1 MKRKMKR
8 AASFLLVLAMVL
20 GLLPAVGLITAY
32 AVTMEGSVEEV
43 YSPGPG
49 KLYVRGWAM
58 DLDAKSQSI
67 EVHVYIGDS
76 GYNIGFTNIYREDV
90 NNTHDA
96 SGNHGFET
104 TIDTTEYGTKDVRIA
119 IMRNGTAK
127 WFTPG
132 SYYIQPDSIPT
143 YGEDSWNISKD
154 SCPKL
159 PDALYRIVPA
169 ANTDFSLDI
178 SGGST
183 ENNANLQIWTKAS
196 TDAQVFYLRRI
207 HYEDLKTGNGI
218 YETRTVVG
226 LMNIKSQR
234 YLDNDSNSANVH
246 QWGEAPET
254 AERQWVLVPNADGT
268 YSFETV
274 ASGEKGYRMTVESSK
289 FENGVNVCVAP
300 NNDSIYQKFYL
311 IPEYVFGDNSALGG
325 YEDVLA
331 VGEYRFW
338 VPGDSTH
345 YNERV
350 LDIEGLSKEDN
361 GNAHV
366 WEAGDQYSLNQIFEI
381 QKDGDGW
388 YTVRC
393 INSGRFLNAAGGASG
408 VKRTNV
414 HQYYDATDASKW
426 AFIPILR
433 SDGTYNY
440 WVVNKATG
448 LYLNRQD
455 TTAVDGTNVMQWTSR
470 ISSAW
475 SNGARVNT
483 STISWCMQAWYS
495 AASKGTTTNNATNI
509 VPDTFDP
516 NDTISLPIKIY
527 DYPNDGLLFEYSE
540 DGSEDNR
547 AFGLLRSSRNSD
559 YTSWAIGQTTTGAGS
574 FLENENDS
582 QPTYFVGENKFWTAS
597 PDGLNRIYQVNQG
610 SPVNPNAYNG
620 YVLNM
625 DYLSS
630 YLGYSVHG
638 DMTFGLDT
646 MGLVKPTLRVT
657 EEGYKLPEYNDEVVA
672 YIADL
677 LEKTLTNRDEFWQL
691 GTIDYPVGTED
702 YTDEMGYHDD
712 LAGMLL
718 HRLKYEVNGGTTPRY
733 SANDSER
740 RTQIYND
747 IVATMAKEEQLIGTW
762 SECRGDINTY
772 TDAAY
777 FLLNNLFV
785 PGSYNMPQ
793 DDFDYLVLSKAK
805 LINGKTAYVFDSGFS
820 DTVDYDSDT
829 MSAVEYDFDA
839 KTISNTSMTGKPGYH
854 FLDYYTTAN
863 YAFLPVWNEDQTTQH
878 ATWDPYQ
885 DSNSGSATD
894 PQTYVN
900 KNFNYVLQCNG
911 VFTYD
916 ENEGLFFDFAGDD
929 DVYLFINNQLVLDI
943 GGGHSITT
951 VEMDLNEYVYE
962 ARQRVAD
969 GSTDPRDLALA
980 LEDGKEYSFDF
991 YYMERHGYGAN
1002 LRIATNIRVSDPN
1015 VGTEKK
1021 AYQNDRELS
1030 YGGLVDTASPVEY
1043 SFKLSNPANSLAN
1056 LYHLSFTDS
1065 KLGLE
1070 LNSQNGLSLNS
1081 SKAINSAGTALTAAD
1096 LKIYFTNQ
1104 KGVTQEIVLDG
1115 TTAEE
1120 QNEALKTF
1128 LHEVNGDGLLP
1139 GCSVEIRGVFCKLA
1153 ASDFESGRFAN
1164 TLFVTANSNA
1174 DGSGNTYQASD
1185 NMVVCKASG
1194 PQYYQWG
1201 GKTLN
1206 VTKDIFAEDVNELLQ
1221 NENSAL
1227 LEQIAPA
1234 TSLGTVSN
1242 MQLCDMSGNVTYSNY
1257 VTVSASGISIAYTA
1271 PGAYVFYVRVTQSDN
1286 SIVVVPVQVYVTTV
1300 EDSVFVLDY
1309 GLKVDF
1315 SAVLT
1320 AKDSLAVPGRTTA
1333 YAFEAITSDT
1343 PSYGSNHI
1351 TFSSPSSTVNGSYG
1365 NFVITDDNRVEYHPD
1380 GFMSGA
1386 DTVYAAVRVY
1396 EGTPGSTVGTV
1407 DINREVEMFKK
1418 ITVLPANV
1426 VYYEDD
1432 FPAIRYYDKDEDNSA
1447 NIFTPDGEG
1456 SGAIYQSADQTL
1468 QYGFDHA
1475 YDSST
1480 AQSGNSGH
1488 VIKILDANVAA
1499 EFVFAGTGFELIGR
1513 SVASDNCVIY
1523 LDVLDSAGTL
1533 VKRIPVIMEYN
1544 NDSVL
1549 TDEGVYQVPVV
1560 RVDDLDHGTYK
1571 VQIHGVPTYTEQN
1584 GSYVI
1589 DTNNPPTLYIDGIR
1603 IYNSLP
1609 MSDPNR
1615 EHYTDGEDTAQF
1627 LEIRDLILEGK
1638 AAALD
1643 FDSDSMILGT
1653 GFSTFTENRN
1663 GETYPVNVFT
1673 LNSVAYEGYF
1683 ADAPTDTDTQNSPQL
1698 NLYSESTAQG
1708 NSQLVFTLAKTE
1720 NGTNYYHI
1728 HIQSGG
1734 TERYLKR
1741 SDVTADV
1748 KLVSTAFQNP
1758 TVTSPDNFLWK
1769 LSYLDE
1775 TRGIVTIQ
1783 SKADGSY
1790 LSAVSV
1796 DAAAKTGKLQAVTA
1810 ASVTDAQ
1817 KWELAA
1823 VEATEVFE
1831 GNQVSSVNDYLL
1843 FGPNNELY
1851 LDGISLKQALVFYFT
1866 PDRDDATTS
1875 MLQVGVR
1882 VLNDNHMNGINAE
1895 LTEAGVLYQ
1904 SANTGTPGWKILD
1917 DNIRSS
1923 TERYYP
1929 IDLNLCKYDA
1939 ANDRYEVVL
1948 YCVNG
1953 YLSFSNLKI
1962 SGGSIRSIGG
1972 ETADLCYNNGVL
1984 GMLTDD
1990 GTGKTRVWAPV
2001 ADAGAYPDFVSL
2013 TEQMGATMIYEVD
2026 MDTGEFVPAESDT
2039 EDQIYLAGR
2048 SLLFKDIIKMR
2059 FYFDLSNS
2067 GMSEVG
2073 PDNSGL
2079 LTWTEEEYA
2088 ALSSYTVDTAGTQLC
2103 GLTFSA
2109 NGYYADTQGIPAKNM
2124 VDKLYVRA
2132 YVILP
2137 NGSYVYS
2144 DITEFSPVMYAQLV
2158 LESETTTATMKDLVV
2173 ALMNYG
2179 AAAQTYFNYKTD
2191 TLMNAWLPAE
2201 LQQLD
2206 WSDELINALPTD
2218 RSKFSYEADSSIT
2231 LRGSS
2236 VTFVGAVNQ
2245 NFYFNIP
2252 EELTETATTVE
2263 LLYWTESDY
2272 EALSEL
2278 TVDNARR
2285 VDFSLADGRAVV
2297 EGTAAKNLGNAIYF
2311 AVRIVNAEGEY
2322 FSRLYTDSAHDY
2334 ARRVLSS
2341 SSTTDA
2347 MKELAMAL
2355 VIYSCKAEAQLGG
2368 EAR

>member
-8 AASFLLVLAMVL
+8 AASFLLMLAMVL
-20 GLLPAVGLITAY
+20 GLLPAFGMSKVSAANDNTF
-32 AVTMEGSVEEV
+32 
-43 YSPGPG
+43 
-49 KLYVRGWAM
+49 
-58 DLDAKSQSI
+58 
-67 EVHVYIGDS
+67 GD
-76 GYNIGFTNIYREDV
+76 TD
-90 NNTHDA
+90 
-96 SGNHGFET
+96 
-104 TIDTTEYGTKDVRIA
+104 
-119 IMRNGTAK
+119 
-127 WFTPG
+127 
-132 SYYIQPDSIPT
+132 
-143 YGEDSWNISKD
+143 WNLWD
-154 SCPKL
+154 DDECPEL
-159 PDALYRIVPA
+159 PDAIYRIVPA
-169 ANTDFSLDI
+169 ANPEYSLDI
-178 SGGST
+178 NAASWNDGG
-183 ENNANLQIWTKAS
+183 NLQIWDTLAN
-196 TDAQVFYLRRI
+196 DAQRFYLRRI
-207 HYEDLKTGNGI
+207 YMDDIASGSGDR
-218 YETRTVVG
+218 RTIVA
-226 LMNIKSQR
+226 LMNINSQK
-234 YLDNDSNSANVH
+234 YVDQDANSYNVH
-246 QWGEAPET
+246 QWGDAPDN
-254 AERQWVLVPNADGT
+254 AYRQWALHKNADGT
-268 YSFETV
+268 YSFESV
-274 ASGEKGYRMTVESSK
+274 YGRGFMTIDSDS
-289 FENGVNVCVAP
+289 FYAGANICVAAHQP
-300 NNDSIYQKFYL
+300 DSIFQKFHL
-311 IPEYVFGDNSALGG
+311 IAEYPDCDRWSSSTTRLQ
-325 YEDVLA
+325 
-331 VGEYRFW
+331 VGEYRIW
-338 VPGDSTH
+338 APNPDNCGDDISVYKDFVVDIDACGTH
-345 YNERV
+345 DGANV
-350 LDIEGLSKEDN
+350 HMWED
-361 GNAHV
+361 G
-366 WEAGDQYSLNQIFEI
+366 GPKDLQQIFDI
-381 QKDGDGW
+381 QKDGEGW
-388 YTVRC
+388 YTIRN
-393 INSGRFLNAAGGASG
+393 INSGRYLNADGGSAGKKG
-408 VKRTNV
+408 TNV
-414 HQYYDATDASKW
+414 QQWYDNTDACKW
-426 AFIPILR
+426 AFIPIQR
-433 SDGTYNY
+433 ADGRLNY
-440 WVVNKATG
+440 WIVNKATS
-448 LYLNRQD
+448 LYLNR
-455 TTAVDGTNVMQWTSR
+455 AAAAANGTNITQWSTRVTS
-470 ISSAW
+470 AYE
-475 SNGARVNT
+475 NGAVKNE
-483 STISWCMQAWYS
+483 STVAWALQPYYS
-495 AASKGTTTNNATNI
+495 ASDITTTTNDSTGI
-509 VPDTFDP
+509 EPYGFDLS
-516 NDTISLPIKIY
+516 DTISLPIKIY

-540 DGSEDNR
+540 DGTEDNR
-547 AFGLLRSSRNSD
+547 AFGMLRGSRNSD
-559 YTSWAIGQTTTGAGS
+559 YTSWAIGQTTYGAGN
-574 FLENENDS
+574 FLDKENDS
-582 QPTYFVGENKFWTAS
+582 LATHFIGDGKFWTAS
-597 PDGLNRIYQVNQG
+597 PDGLNKIYQVNQEKLG
-610 SPVNPNAYNG
+610 NAYNG
-620 YVLNM
+620 GILDLN
-625 DYLSS
+625 YLTQEF
-630 YLGYSVHG
+630 GYSVHG
-638 DMTFGLDT
+638 KMTLGMAT
-646 MGLVKPTLRVT
+646 MGLIKPTLRIT
-657 EEGYKLPEYNDEVVA
+657 EDGHRLLEYNDETVA
-672 YIADL
+672 YIADM
-677 LEKTLTNRDEFWQL
+677 LEKTLRNREEFWISRTIDIPL
-691 GTIDYPVGTED
+691 GTHEYLSQ
-702 YTDEMGYHDD
+702 MGYSDD
-712 LAGMLL
+712 LAGMMLSQL
-718 HRLKYEVNGGTTPRY
+718 QASNGNATPAY
-733 SANDSER
+733 SDDNNVR
-740 RTQIYND
+740 RAQIYD
-747 IVATMAKEEQLIGTW
+747 HLAATLNKGDQLIGTW
-762 SECRGDINTY
+762 HECKNNINTY

-777 FLLNNLFV
+777 FLLNNLFY

-793 DDFDYLVLSKAK
+793 DDFDYLVLTKAN
-805 LINGKTAYVFDSGFS
+805 LSNGKSAYVFDSGFS
-820 DTVDYDSDT
+820 DTVDHDT
-829 MSAVEYDFDA
+829 NTKSAVKYDFDA
-839 KTISNTSMTGKPGYH
+839 KTISNTSMLGKPGYR
-854 FLDYYTTAN
+854 FLEYYTTPS
-863 YAFLPVWNEDQTTQH
+863 YAFLPVWNEDRTSQTATQ
-878 ATWDPYQ
+878 DPY
-885 DSNSGSATD
+885 STANNGEATH
-894 PQTYVN
+894 PQSYNN

-916 ENEGLFFDFAGDD
+916 ENDGLYFDFSGDD
-929 DVYLFINNQLVLDI
+929 DVYLFINGQLVLDI
-943 GGGHSITT
+943 GGGHSVTT
-951 VEMDLNEYVYE
+951 VEMNLNDYVYE
-962 ARQRVAD
+962 ARRNVAT
-969 GSTDPRDLALA
+969 GNPTPRDLALA

-1002 LRIATNIRVSDPN
+1002 MRIATNIRVSDPN

-1065 KLGLE
+1065 KLALE

-1104 KGVTQEIVLDG
+1104 KGITQEIVLDG

-1128 LHEVNGDGLLP
+1128 LREVNGDGLLP

-1164 TLFVTANSNA
+1164 TLFVTANRNA

-1206 VTKDIFAEDVNELLQ
+1206 VTKDVFTADVNELLQ

-1257 VTVSASGISIAYTA
+1257 VTVSASGISISYTA

-1333 YAFEAITSDT
+1333 YAFEAISPDT

-1351 TFSSPSSTVNGSYG
+1351 TFSSPASTVNGSYG
-1365 NFVITDDNRVEYHPD
+1365 NFVVTDDHCVEYHPD

-1447 NIFTPDGEG
+1447 NIFTPDGQG

-1475 YDSST
+1475 YDSGTS
-1480 AQSGNSGH
+1480 QSGNSGH

-1523 LDVLDSAGTL
+1523 LDVFDSASTL

-1544 NDSVL
+1544 NESVP

-1560 RVDDLDHGTYK
+1560 RVDDLEHGTYT
-1571 VQIHGVPTYTEQN
+1571 VQIHGVPAYTAT
-1584 GSYVI
+1584 
-1589 DTNNPPTLYIDGIR
+1589 DTPPTLYIDGIR
-1603 IYNSLP
+1603 IYNSLS

-1615 EHYTDGEDTAQF
+1615 EHYADGEDTAEF

-1638 AAALD
+1638 MAVMD
-1643 FDSDSMILGT
+1643 FDSDSMTLGT

-1683 ADAPTDTDTQNSPQL
+1683 ADAPTYTDTQQTPLL

-1728 HIQSGG
+1728 HIHSGG

-1741 SDVTADV
+1741 SAVTADV
-1748 KLVSTAFQNP
+1748 MLVSAAYQNP
-1758 TVTSPDNFLWK
+1758 TVTDPNNFLWK

-1796 DAAAKTGKLQAVTA
+1796 DATAGTGKIQAVTA

-1823 VEATEVFE
+1823 VETTEVFE

-1866 PDRDDATTS
+1866 PDQDDATTS

-1882 VLNDNHMNGINAE
+1882 VLNDNLMHGINTE
-1895 LTEAGVLYQ
+1895 LTEVGVLYQ

-1953 YLSFSNLKI
+1953 YLSFSNLKV

-1972 ETADLCYNNGVL
+1972 ETADLSYSNGVL

-2001 ADAGAYPDFVSL
+2001 ADPGAYPDFRSL
-2013 TEQMGATMIYEVD
+2013 SEQMAATMIYEVD

-2048 SLLFKDIIKMR
+2048 SLLFQDIIKMR

-2088 ALSSYTVDTAGTQLC
+2088 ALSSHTVDTAGTQLC

-2124 VDKLYVRA
+2124 VDTLYVRA

-2144 DITEFSPVMYAQLV
+2144 DVTEFSPVMYSQLV
-2158 LESETTTATMKDLVV
+2158 LESETTTATMKELVV

-2191 TLMNAWLPAE
+2191 TLMNAWMPTE

-2297 EGTAAKNLGNAIYF
+2297 EGTAAKNLGKGIYF
-2311 AVRIVNAEGEY
+2311 AVHIVSPEGET
-2322 FSRLYTDSAHDY
+2322 FSKLYTDSAHDY
-2334 ARRVLSS
+2334 ARRVLNS
-2341 SSTTDA
+2341 SSTTAA

-2355 VIYSCKAEAQLGG
+2355 VVYSCKAKAQLGG
-2368 EAR
+2368 